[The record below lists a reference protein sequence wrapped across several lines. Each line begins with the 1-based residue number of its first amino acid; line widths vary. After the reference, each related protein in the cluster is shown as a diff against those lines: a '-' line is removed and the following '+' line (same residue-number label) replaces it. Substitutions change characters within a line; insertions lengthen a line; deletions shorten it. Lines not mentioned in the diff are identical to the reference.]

1 MKFIRKLADNLL
13 TIAENCSAAHTDQ
26 RFTGTGQYIHNLA
39 DLKIIALHCRLITT
53 DTDFI
58 HRHIFYLLL
67 LNIQRYINQNRA
79 PASCRCNMEC
89 LLENTW
95 NLSGI
100 SDKITVFNKGFCR
113 TSNICFLKYI
123 LAQQF
128 T

>member
-67 LNIQRYINQNRA
+67 LNIQRYINQNRS
-79 PASCRCNMEC
+79 PTSCRCNMEC

-95 NLSGI
+95 DLSGI
-100 SDKITVFNKGFCR
+100 SHQIAVFDKRFRR
-113 TSNICFLKYI
+113 TCNICLLKDI
-123 LAQQF
+123 LAKEF